1 MKHIAQAL
9 ARQGRGPDTEL
20 LHVSKNELKALH
32 GLAALHGGKLTTN
45 PKTGLTEAGFFD
57 KWAPIRD
64 KIEGAAVL
72 AGNYYLPGSSI
83 LTSHLVSDGAQHD
96 LNHTKLGALLQLGT
110 GIGGSAAN
118 GYSNYTKLAGMGGAP
133 ETVALTGPGSEAAAW
148 EAAGA
153 NGGYGSEQAMWNAEA
168 NGGAGVSAGVPGAA
182 PAAAANGGAG
192 VSAGVPGAAPAAA
205 GGPGL
210 GSMASSAGSWIAEHP
225 YLSAAGA
232 GIAYDAMHKPEPAK
246 PHEVYMAG
254 PSTSGRTATGAP
266 VSPYDNYYGP
276 GADTSERN
284 YFANN
289 RLDNYTSAPGTTV
302 MRYAQGGILNL
313 RPQRKS
319 LDPMFTQGAGDGM
332 SDSIP
337 AYIDGA
343 GKRPHEPIKVADGE
357 YIVPADAV
365 SHLGN
370 GSSNAGAKKLDGMIA
385 KVRKA
390 RTGKTKQPG
399 AVNTARFMPA

>member
-20 LHVSKNELKALH
+20 VHVSKNELNALH

-57 KWAPIRD
+57 KIASTLTGGAVGGSQGYSWAPIRD
-64 KIEGAAVL
+64 KVEDAAVL

-83 LTSHLVSDGAQHD
+83 LTSHLASKGSQHD
-96 LNHTKLGALLQLGT
+96 LSSNLGQLAQLGT
-110 GIGGSAAN
+110 GIGGYAAN
-118 GYSNYTKLAGMGGAP
+118 GFGNYGKLASMAGIGSSAPAAGA
-133 ETVALTGPGSEAAAW
+133 AAAPGSEAAAW
-148 EAAGA
+148 QAAGA
-153 NGGYGSEQAMWNAEA
+153 NGGMGSEQAAWN
-168 NGGAGVSAGVPGAA
+168 
-182 PAAAANGGAG
+182 AAANGGAG
-192 VSAGVPGAAPAAA
+192 VSAAPVAA

-210 GSMASSAGSWIAEHP
+210 GGMASGAGNWAMAHP
-225 YLSAAGA
+225 YLTAAGA
-232 GIAYDAMHKPEPAK
+232 GLAYNALQPKPTPPG
-246 PHEVYMAG
+246 PHEVYMVGKA
-254 PSTSGRTATGAP
+254 TSGVSPTGAP
-266 VSPYDNYYGP
+266 TKPYDNYYGP

-284 YFANN
+284 YFADN

-313 RPQRKS
+313 RPHRRS
-319 LDPMFTQGAGDGM
+319 MDPMFTHGAGDGM

-370 GSSNAGAKKLDGMIA
+370 GSSNAGAKKLDGMVSKA
-385 KVRKA
+385 RKA
-390 RTGKTKQPG
+390 RTGKTKQPN
-399 AVNTARFMPA
+399 AVNMAQFMPK